1 MIYML
6 EISVCGDSCI
16 AKMVRAVS
24 GAVSIDLG
32 ELYKY
37 VMRLGDTMQRILSI
51 DFPTCNS
58 AEIRCR
64 VRRIVARTMTLIY
77 FDGHSSSR

>member
-1 MIYML
+1 MIYLL

-32 ELYKY
+32 ELYKCVMRY
-37 VMRLGDTMQRILSI
+37 ALCVMRLGDTMQRILSI

-64 VRRIVARTMTLIY
+64 VR
-77 FDGHSSSR
+77 